1 MFWDWPFDSKGIS
14 FHEQVQFLSP
24 GPITKFDHF
33 EPGMLRKET
42 LREEERSPDGPSYSR
57 PAKSSQI

>member
-1 MFWDWPFDSKGIS
+1 MNMFWDWPFDSKGIS

-42 LREEERSPDGPSYSR
+42 LTEEERSPDGPSY
-57 PAKSSQI
+57 